1 MAETQP
7 RKRPRPVISCLRCRE
22 KKLKCDRLSPCENC
36 TKAGCPADCMYHQVA
51 SVSDS
56 LAQARGIQL
65 SGDSTIE
72 QPLHYR
78 NGTGKG
84 AGGVGVVED
93 LQQRVTRLEELLAV
107 RSSASNLTQIK
118 EAHPAFGSSPQS
130 STASTQ
136 GATLPSFLGALVVKG
151 PRTRYHGQNDRVT
164 LLNQFAEAKNF
175 IYQCAKDDT
184 IVALAKEVQLLQR
197 KSQKSAKS
205 PQPPRESDSSPALLK
220 LREFLPL
227 KVDCDRLVD
236 IYTKNFEKTLRIL
249 HVPTFLHSYREFWVT
264 TDRDISKM
272 ATFLPQLTAV
282 LTLSL
287 ALEGR
292 NAFFDDPSARTYLE
306 LAALDHITAWLE
318 ELDRKQR
325 VNIATLQV
333 ETLTLLTATGA
344 LVRSAMS
351 MGLHLNP
358 TQSNEISAFQ
368 AELRRRLW
376 ITIVE
381 MDLQASMASGMP
393 VMVPDVDFSPM
404 TPANLNDLD
413 FDESISELPISR
425 PLHEWTDSLPQ
436 VSLAM
441 GLSHR
446 IKVMTL
452 VKNVVPEMDLT
463 EVVKQGR
470 KLEEALQQ
478 IPTCLK
484 CNYVLENH
492 KSPADLLNSV
502 LLDIYTRRPLLC
514 LYRPML
520 LRDTRD
526 DPSFFEIQRACLE
539 SSLVILSYQ
548 DYFDPRATDPDALS
562 SNSYWDIFQTHC
574 KNDILWAALCICQ
587 YIRSSSRQS
596 TSNAPPDAS
605 RPYPPQWS
613 LPHSKVSLIRIVEN
627 TLDILI
633 QRIGKIGSDLK
644 GILVLSVVLQSIQ
657 ARGSTQEKESLMYQG
672 MKKALSACRQNLFPA
687 VAPWNQH
694 TPTLNMP
701 DVPQMHPSTHL
712 TSIPS
717 SEPHLTPNAELQGLQ
732 QQEFPAQSSA
742 WATELSHFQGD
753 IFPFGNGTFNIDNDW
768 NFDQF
773 WQ

>member
-1 MAETQP
+1 VLPPSPLLGNPECLIDV
-7 RKRPRPVISCLRCRE
+7 RK
-22 KKLKCDRLSPCENC
+22 K
-36 TKAGCPADCMYHQVA
+36 
-51 SVSDS
+51 
-56 LAQARGIQL
+56 
-65 SGDSTIE
+65 
-72 QPLHYR
+72 
-78 NGTGKG
+78 
-84 AGGVGVVED
+84 
-93 LQQRVTRLEELLAV
+93 
-107 RSSASNLTQIK
+107 
-118 EAHPAFGSSPQS
+118 
-130 STASTQ
+130 
-136 GATLPSFLGALVVKG
+136 
-151 PRTRYHGQNDRVT
+151 
-164 LLNQFAEAKNF
+164 FAEAKNF

-184 IVALAKEVQLLQR
+184 VVALAKEVQLLQR

-249 HVPTFLHSYREFWVT
+249 HVPTFLCSYREFWVT

-292 NAFFDDPSARTYLE
+292 IAYFDDPSTRTYLE

-318 ELDRKQR
+318 ELERKQR

-333 ETLTLLTATGA
+333 ETLILLVRHLRHMPVEKLWTATGA

-358 TQSNEISAFQ
+358 AQSNEISAFQ

-393 VMVPDVDFSPM
+393 VMVPDVGFSPM

-441 GLSHR
+441 GLSQR
-446 IKVMTL
+446 IKAMTL

-484 CNYVLENH
+484 WNHVLENH

-539 SSLVILSYQ
+539 SSLIILSYQ

-596 TSNAPPDAS
+596 TSNGPPDTS
-605 RPYPPQWS
+605 QPRPYPLQWS
-613 LPHSKVSLIRIVEN
+613 LPQSKVSLIRIVEN

-633 QRIGKIGSDLK
+633 QRIGEIGSDLK

-672 MKKALSACRQNLFPA
+672 MKKALSACRQNLLPA

-701 DVPQMHPSTHL
+701 DVPQMVGIEDTSLPALVPSL
-712 TSIPS
+712 P
-717 SEPHLTPNAELQGLQ
+717 
-732 QQEFPAQSSA
+732 
-742 WATELSHFQGD
+742 
-753 IFPFGNGTFNIDNDW
+753 
-768 NFDQF
+768 
-773 WQ
+773 